1 MMIFTIRNCFDNL
14 WQAVFLLTVLFITHG
29 VCISQAGINTNSSLM
44 PSPSASVPAKIMES
58 ALGFISSSII
68 GNPANPSSSSS
79 WGISPT
85 EKLQQLTTSSAQVGQ
100 SCSDL
105 FEDIVQACSMSF
117 LDICYEYTTLSNKDC
132 SDGYSSWEVAGF
144 AAVAAGVTI
153 VIFYSAPRIKA
164 KFCSN
169 CQSIEDAESVA
180 LKD

>member
-1 MMIFTIRNCFDNL
+1 MMIFTIRNCFYNL

-68 GNPANPSSSSS
+68 GNPANPSFSANQSSSSS

-85 EKLQQLTTSSAQVGQ
+85 ETLQQLATSSAQVGQ
-100 SCSDL
+100 YCSD
-105 FEDIVQACSMSF
+105 
-117 LDICYEYTTLSNKDC
+117 TLSSLFQTC
-132 SDGYSSWEVAGF
+132 SKELLDYCYVYDTSCDNDSDEG
-144 AAVAAGVTI
+144 
-153 VIFYSAPRIKA
+153 
-164 KFCSN
+164 
-169 CQSIEDAESVA
+169 VA